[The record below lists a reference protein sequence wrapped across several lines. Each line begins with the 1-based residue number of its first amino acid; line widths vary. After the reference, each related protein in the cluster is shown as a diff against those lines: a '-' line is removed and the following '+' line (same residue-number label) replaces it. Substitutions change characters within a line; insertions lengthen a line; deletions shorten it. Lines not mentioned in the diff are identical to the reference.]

1 MAGVFG
7 VPRVG
12 APTGTIQWS
21 NGTNFNGYVWISFK
35 GMTGGG
41 GSVWGSPA
49 LASGRSISVTNI
61 IPILNGNFQ
70 LGSLFYNEDVVPP
83 GTQYVANY
91 FDSTNTAVGS
101 QTAAFTV
108 TAGTFTIP
116 AVTLT
121 PPSVGSAPTP
131 AT

>member
-1 MAGVFG
+1 MAGIFG

-12 APTGTIQWS
+12 LPTGTIQWS
-21 NGTNFNGYVWISFK
+21 DGTNFNGVVWISFK
-35 GMTGGG
+35 GMTSG
-41 GSVWGSPA
+41 GSAWGSPT
-49 LASGRSISVTNI
+49 LANGRPIAVTNI
-61 IPILNGNFQ
+61 IPILNGSFQ
-70 LGSLFYNEDVVPP
+70 LGGVFYNEDIVPP

-91 FDSTNTAVGS
+91 FDSTNTAVGV

-108 TAGTFTIP
+108 TAGTFTPP

-121 PPSVGSAPTP
+121 VPSVGPAPTP